1 MTNDENLF
9 DKYGGTPTI
18 KLVLRAFYKEVLKR
32 HYFKSFF
39 KNTDMDKLILHQIE
53 FISFAMGKPLTDYP
67 DDYLKRGHAGLGITD
82 KQFDEIVQIL
92 ENILINFQVNQ
103 KDIQIIKDAINRK
116 RHLIVF
122 DKFLARAIQDSNNIY
137 KLCEVPFLNQLQ
149 DQSIPFHQL
158 FQRKLLGLHQDQVKE
173 LH

>member
-92 ENILINFQVNQ
+92 ENILINFQVIQ
-103 KDIQIIKDAINRK
+103 KDIQIIKDAINKK
-116 RHLIVF
+116 RHLIVLVENMSDNETKKI
-122 DKFLARAIQDSNNIY
+122 DKEMEDYLNK
-137 KLCEVPFLNQLQ
+137 KL
-149 DQSIPFHQL
+149 I
-158 FQRKLLGLHQDQVKE
+158 K
-173 LH
+173 